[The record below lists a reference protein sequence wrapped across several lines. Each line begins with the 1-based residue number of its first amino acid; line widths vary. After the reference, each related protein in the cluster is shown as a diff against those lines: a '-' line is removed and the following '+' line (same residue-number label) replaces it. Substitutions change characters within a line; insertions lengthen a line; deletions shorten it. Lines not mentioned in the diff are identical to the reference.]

1 MYHHRLV
8 ISYKGTSYF
17 GWQDLGADEQK
28 PTVQASI
35 HQILKKICKYQRCT
49 ISAAS
54 RTDAGVHAQGQVA
67 KITIPI
73 EIESGKLLLGMNS
86 LLPDDIRILQC
97 EPCAAEFNPNK
108 DCKSK
113 EYHYYFCTDPI
124 YNPVLSDIVTDIVAH
139 IPSKSHSNTAVTDDI
154 VSFDIVPLDI
164 ELMQQACKLFI
175 GEHDFYSFARRDASI
190 SSTFRTIFSCEIL
203 QAQAS
208 TFGNNIYYLK
218 IVGNGFLK
226 QMVRYIAGALFAL
239 GRNQLSLSDISEALA
254 NHKEEKI
261 SSRAKS
267 RGLHLIQ
274 IVYN

>member
-1 MYHHRLV
+1 MRMYHHRLV

-17 GWQDLGADEQK
+17 GWQDLGTSEKK

-35 HQILKKICKYQRCT
+35 HQVLKKICKYQRCT

-67 KITIPI
+67 KITIPMA
-73 EIESGKLLLGMNS
+73 IESGKLLLGMNS

-97 EPCAAEFNPNK
+97 QPCAEAFNSNR
-108 DCKSK
+108 DSKSK

-124 YNPVLSDIVTDIVAH
+124 YNPVLNDIVAH
-139 IPSKSHSNTAVTDDI
+139 IPSSDKVTE
-154 VSFDIVPLDI
+154 PLDI
-164 ELMQQACKLFI
+164 ELMQRACKLFI
-175 GEHDFYSFARRDASI
+175 GEHDFYSFARRDANI
-190 SSTFRTIFSCEIL
+190 SSSFRTIFSCEIL
-203 QAQAS
+203 RAQPS
-208 TFGNNIYYLK
+208 TLGNEIYCLK

-239 GRNQLSLSDISEALA
+239 GRQQLSLSSISEALM
-254 NHKEEKI
+254 NHTGEKI

-274 IVYN
+274 ICY

>member
-17 GWQDLGADEQK
+17 GWQDLGIGEQK

-35 HQILKKICKYQRCT
+35 HQVLKKICKYQSCT
-49 ISAAS
+49 IFAAS
-54 RTDAGVHAQGQVA
+54 RTDAGVHAQDQVV
-67 KITIPI
+67 KITIAI
-73 EIESGKLLLGMNS
+73 AIESGKLLLGMNS

-97 EPCAAEFNPNK
+97 EPCAAEFNSNK
-108 DCKSK
+108 DSKSK

-124 YNPVLSDIVTDIVAH
+124 YNPVLNDIVAH
-139 IPSKSHSNTAVTDDI
+139 IPTNSKATATE
-154 VSFDIVPLDI
+154 PLDI
-164 ELMQQACKLFI
+164 ELMQRACKLFI
-175 GEHDFYSFARRDASI
+175 GEHDFYSFARRDAGI
-190 SSTFRTIFSCEIL
+190 SLTFRTIFSCEIL
-203 QAQAS
+203 QAQPSA
-208 TFGNNIYYLK
+208 FGNNIYYLK

-239 GRNQLSLSDISEALA
+239 GRNQLSLSDISEALV

-274 IVYN
+274 ICY

>member
-1 MYHHRLV
+1 MYYHRLV
-8 ISYKGTSYF
+8 ISYKGTRYF
-17 GWQDLGADEQK
+17 GWQDLGAGEQK

-35 HQILKKICKYQRCT
+35 HQILKKICKYQSCT

-67 KITIPI
+67 KISIPI
-73 EIESGKLLLGMNS
+73 AIESGKLLLGMNS

-97 EPCAAEFNPNK
+97 EPCAAEFNSNK
-108 DCKSK
+108 DSKSK

-124 YNPVLSDIVTDIVAH
+124 YNPVLNDIVAPVPSNSSSSS
-139 IPSKSHSNTAVTDDI
+139 PSKSKASTTELLNIAA
-154 VSFDIVPLDI
+154 LDI
-164 ELMQQACKLFI
+164 ELMQRACKLFI

-190 SSTFRTIFSCEIL
+190 SSTVRTIFSCEIL
-203 QAQAS
+203 QAQPL
-208 TFGNNIYYLK
+208 TFGNKTYYLK

-239 GRNQLSLSDISEALA
+239 GRNQLSLSDISEALE
-254 NHKEEKI
+254 NHTEEKI
-261 SSRAKS
+261 SSRARS

-274 IVYN
+274 ICY

>member
-17 GWQDLGADEQK
+17 GWQDLGANEQK

-35 HQILKKICKYQRCT
+35 HQVLKKICKYQSCT

-54 RTDAGVHAQGQVA
+54 RTDAGVHAQGQVV
-67 KITIPI
+67 KISIPI
-73 EIESGKLLLGMNS
+73 AIESEKLLLGMNS

-97 EPCAAEFNPNK
+97 EPCAAEFNSNK
-108 DCKSK
+108 DSKSK

-124 YNPVLSDIVTDIVAH
+124 YNPVLNDIVVP
-139 IPSKSHSNTAVTDDI
+139 IPSNSPSNSKALATE
-154 VSFDIVPLDI
+154 PLDI
-164 ELMQQACKLFI
+164 ELMQRGCKLFI
-175 GEHDFYSFARRDASI
+175 GEHDFYSFARRDANI
-190 SSTFRTIFSCEIL
+190 SSTVRTIFSCEIL
-203 QAQAS
+203 QAQLSA
-208 TFGNNIYYLK
+208 FGNKIYYLK

-226 QMVRYIAGALFAL
+226 QMVRYIAGALFSL
-239 GRNQLSLSDISEALA
+239 GRNQLSLNDFSEALV

-261 SSRAKS
+261 SSKAKS

-274 IVYN
+274 ICY

>member
-8 ISYKGTSYF
+8 ISYKGSNYF
-17 GWQDLGADEQK
+17 GWQDLGPDEQK

-35 HQILKKICKYQRCT
+35 QQVLIKICKYQSCT

-73 EIESGKLLLGMNS
+73 EIESEKLLLGMNS
-86 LLPDDIRILQC
+86 LLPNDIRILQC
-97 EPCAAEFNPNK
+97 EPCAAEFNSNK
-108 DCKSK
+108 DSKSK

-124 YNPVLSDIVTDIVAH
+124 YNPVLNDIVAH
-139 IPSKSHSNTAVTDDI
+139 VPSFSKTSALSSSSSSSSDV
-154 VSFDIVPLDI
+154 LDI
-164 ELMQQACKLFI
+164 ELIKQACKLFI

-190 SSTFRTIFSCEIL
+190 GSTFRTIFSCEIL
-203 QAQAS
+203 QAQPS

-226 QMVRYIAGALFAL
+226 QMARYIAGALFSL
-239 GRNQLSLSDISEALA
+239 GRNELSLSDISEALE

-261 SSRAKS
+261 SPKAKS
-267 RGLHLIQ
+267 RGLHLINICYQ
-274 IVYN
+274 S